1 MSIIRVVRVRYRVLV
16 AALVLLAAAG
26 WAQAA
31 TEPLEAR
38 LDNGLRILLLE
49 DHRSPV
55 VSFQVWYRVGSRNEL
70 PGATGTAHLLEHMMF
85 KGTSRYGAGMYA
97 RLIEQNGGQDNAFTT
112 QDYTAYF
119 VTIAADKID
128 LVLEVESDRMQ
139 NLLLD
144 PKAIETERQV
154 VMEERRSRTEDDPE
168 GFLGEE
174 VSAIAFKSHPYRWPI
189 IGWMEDIRR
198 ITPDE
203 LRGFYRTYYVP
214 NNALVVAVGDFK
226 APELLEKIKRHFDPI
241 ARGAEPRP
249 VQVVEPPQN
258 GERRVTIKK
267 AAELPVIFIG
277 YHVPNYRSADAPAL
291 EVFSVI
297 LSEGRASR
305 LYRQLVYEQQLALN
319 AGGDYSSS
327 SADPNLFW
335 FYATPLPERSI
346 EEVEKALMRELERLK
361 TDLVSNEELARA
373 RNQVEATF
381 VFEQDSVHRR
391 ASLLARFE
399 LVGSWRLLEQ
409 FVPTIRAVTAEELR
423 EVARR
428 YFPEDRRNVG
438 VLVPLPPGDRAEK
451 P

>member
-1 MSIIRVVRVRYRVLV
+1 MSIIRVVRARYRVLV

-26 WAQAA
+26 WARAA
-31 TEPLEAR
+31 TEPLEAK

-119 VTIAADKID
+119 VTITADKID
-128 LVLEVESDRMQ
+128 LVLELEADRMQ

-203 LRGFYRTYYVP
+203 LRAFYRTYYVP

-226 APELLEKIKRHFDPI
+226 AADLLEKIKRHFDPI
-241 ARGAEPRP
+241 SRGAEPRP

-258 GERRVTIKK
+258 GEHRVTIKK

-277 YHVPNYRSADAPAL
+277 YHVPNYRSPDAPAL

-305 LYRQLVYEQQLALN
+305 LYRRLVYEQQLALN
-319 AGGDYSSS
+319 AGGDYSYS

-335 FYATPLPERSI
+335 FYATPLPERST
-346 EEVEKALMRELERLK
+346 EEVEKALMREVEGLK

-373 RNQVEATF
+373 KNQVEATF

-399 LVGSWRLLEQ
+399 LIGSWRLLDQ